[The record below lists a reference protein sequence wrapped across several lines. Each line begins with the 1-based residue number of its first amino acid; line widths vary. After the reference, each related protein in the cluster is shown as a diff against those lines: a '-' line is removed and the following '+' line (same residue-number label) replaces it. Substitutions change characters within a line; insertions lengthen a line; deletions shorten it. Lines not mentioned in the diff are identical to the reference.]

1 MTTHGITFTGL
12 LANFA
17 GIVLFYKAST
27 AAVRP
32 GADPARLHTLNHIA
46 FALVSAGFCLEFLG
60 AGLYMPK

>member
-1 MTTHGITFTGL
+1 
-12 LANFA
+12 
-17 GIVLFYKAST
+17 LFYKAST